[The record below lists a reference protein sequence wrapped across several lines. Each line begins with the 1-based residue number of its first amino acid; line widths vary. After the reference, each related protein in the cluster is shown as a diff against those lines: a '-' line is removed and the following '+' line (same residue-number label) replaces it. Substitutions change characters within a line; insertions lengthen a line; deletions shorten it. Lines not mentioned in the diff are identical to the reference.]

1 MTSSRQGSA
10 NLRRVLGSFV
20 ILVAIPVL
28 ALNGCKRRTGNDA
41 GNGGTTDAGGGG
53 STDSGGAAA
62 TDAANTDAAMT
73 CTPQMGQMAC
83 MDSPEGYGVI
93 VGFVITASGGAETL
107 MIDQVS
113 IQVNIGGAMFPMPF
127 IDPMPAA
134 GPLTFPHMLLLD
146 ICSPTYGAGTV
157 TVQGLAGGTAV
168 AEGMAMT
175 VPDTA
180 PCALVMANVDM
191 TPL

>member
-1 MTSSRQGSA
+1 MKSQGSA
-10 NLRRVLGSFV
+10 TMRRTLGSLL
-20 ILVAIPVL
+20 LVVAVPGL
-28 ALNGCKRRTGNDA
+28 ALYGCKPRTGNDA
-41 GNGGTTDAGGGG
+41 GGGATDAGGGG
-53 STDSGGAAA
+53 GTDAGGGGA
-62 TDAANTDAAMT
+62 TDAANTDAAGTT

-83 MDSPEGYGVI
+83 MDSPEGYGVV
-93 VGFVITASGGAETL
+93 VGFNITASGGAETL

-127 IDPMPAA
+127 VDPMPAA
-134 GPLTFPHMLLLD
+134 GPLTFPHMLALD
-146 ICSPTYGAGTV
+146 ICSPTYGPATV
-157 TVQGLAGGTAV
+157 TVQGLMAGTAV

-180 PCALVMANVDM
+180 PCALVMAAVDL